1 MLTSRLTLG
10 PWIMPM
16 VEALVRAAVI
26 GLVILLVDQALVS
39 HYFLL

>member
-16 VEALVRAAVI
+16 VEAAVRAAVI
-26 GLVILLVDQALVS
+26 GLVKTGSLAQIPVRRWG
-39 HYFLL
+39 